1 MLKKYNLSV
10 KIKYWFNFCVTSCKI
25 NKMRTAA
32 KKSRTEFSENY
43 KLKIDAKTVITL
55 KTKEAVKAWLER
67 YPKAVLIEQ

>member
-1 MLKKYNLSV
+1 
-10 KIKYWFNFCVTSCKI
+10 
-25 NKMRTAA
+25 MRTAA

-55 KTKEAVKAWLER
+55 KTKEAVKTWLER

>member
-1 MLKKYNLSV
+1 
-10 KIKYWFNFCVTSCKI
+10 
-25 NKMRTAA
+25 MRTAA